1 MNWLTHSEETRR
13 GKILDSTANAQ
24 LMKTKSTSSKSPNR
38 DRRTLRSSAKDQKYE
53 FQKQKAP
60 DPVTSGGKSQNHTPE
75 QKNYFFIEI
84 HMGLQ
89 LNHGDHHTH
98 SLI

>member
-24 LMKTKSTSSKSPNR
+24 LMETKSTSSKSPNR

-60 DPVTSGGKSQNHTPE
+60 DPVTSGKAKIT
-75 QKNYFFIEI
+75 
-84 HMGLQ
+84 L
-89 LNHGDHHTH
+89 LNKKTIF
-98 SLI
+98 SLKFTLDCN